1 MPQETVQKTPLEFAE
16 PPAPKPPISVETY
29 ADELMD
35 DIFKDVDQV
44 LKGGPRLPSEP
55 VKPEFVSLKS
65 IKVPQI
71 ILPPMPRPEAE
82 AEEEKAKLRDAS
94 VEKPSPS
101 LDRILLG
108 VAFSS
113 LLITL
118 LLWLATKGG
127 LGRLFAPEPVA
138 VAPEPVLDAQTK
150 ADIQFADYIERSL
163 KNIEQ
168 PNLGN
173 NVGLPLL
180 PPPAPTGNLPV
191 LPVPSNPPVAAAPD
205 LNTNNLVQAINRVA
219 EAIQDASNQTA
230 TLSAQVMNTLQA
242 QNQNRTT
249 TTPQKAVPGGRTSG
263 NVVSSTPTA
272 TPTTAPQSQINSQ
285 QAAAPAPAP
294 APAPSSTPTETAPAP
309 QGQELVP
316 ETEVAPPPPPI
327 SGEVP
332 APPEQQ
338 AIVNPA
344 PAITHTLVGILE
356 LGDRSAALF
365 EINGVARRIYVGE
378 SVGASGWTL
387 VEVVNQEAVIR
398 RNGEVRTIF
407 VGQQF

>member
-1 MPQETVQKTPLEFAE
+1 MPQETIHKTPLEFAE

-82 AEEEKAKLRDAS
+82 EEEEKAKLRDAS
-94 VEKPSPS
+94 VEKQSPS

-113 LLITL
+113 LFITL

-191 LPVPSNPPVAAAPD
+191 LPVPSTPPVAAAPD

-249 TTPQKAVPGGRTSG
+249 TTPQKAVPGGRASG
-263 NVVSSTPTA
+263 NVVAPTPTA
-272 TPTTAPQSQINSQ
+272 SPTTAPQPQTESK
-285 QAAAPAPAP
+285 QAAAPA
-294 APAPSSTPTETAPAP
+294 PTETAPAP
-309 QGQELVP
+309 QGQELAP
-316 ETEVAPPPPPI
+316 ETEVAPPPPPA
-327 SGEVP
+327 SAEVP
-332 APPEQQ
+332 APPDQQ

-344 PAITHTLVGILE
+344 PATTHTLVGILE